1 MKFSI
6 FFGGEVQIFVSLES
20 SFVGSCLDLGE
31 IFLKLWTYQRKLLR
45 WKGFR
50 SLFFLLS
57 SVKAAEVHGCSSW
70 ILMLKKV
77 VSVTHRQST
86 TKRTKH
92 EIFKQKG
99 RSFSKWT
106 KKARQH
112 GMISV
117 EKDL

>member
-50 SLFFLLS
+50 SLFFCFLPSRLR
-57 SVKAAEVHGCSSW
+57 KFT
-70 ILMLKKV
+70 V
-77 VSVTHRQST
+77 VVPG
-86 TKRTKH
+86 
-92 EIFKQKG
+92 F
-99 RSFSKWT
+99 
-106 KKARQH
+106 
-112 GMISV
+112 
-117 EKDL
+117 